1 MRAIVTGGAG
11 FIGSHIVEL
20 LLRVG
25 YNVLSI
31 DNLSNGQSDN
41 VNIFLDNPN
50 YSFLKLDL
58 SKDFDDS
65 CFKGVDYV
73 FHAAAL
79 ADIVPSIERPIDYH
93 QANVTATVRVLGASN
108 KHKVRK
114 FVYSASSSC
123 YGIPDVYPTNETCL
137 INPQYPYALTKY
149 IGEQYAMFWHKL
161 YKLPV
166 VSLRYFNVFGTR
178 GRTNNTYGAV
188 FKVFLKQKLAGAPLT
203 IIGDGTQKRDFVYV
217 SDVARAN
224 LLVAS
229 SKIDGE
235 IINIGSGMPQTVNYL
250 AHLIGGEVVYIPKRP
265 GEPDTTHANITKAKR
280 LLGWEPLITFK
291 EGVKVMLDNI
301 DYWKDAPLWTPE
313 SISEATKLWFK
324 YFGK

>member
-114 FVYSASSSC
+114 FYSSYTSPS
-123 YGIPDVYPTNETCL
+123 Y
-137 INPQYPYALTKY
+137 
-149 IGEQYAMFWHKL
+149 
-161 YKLPV
+161 
-166 VSLRYFNVFGTR
+166 SLR
-178 GRTNNTYGAV
+178 
-188 FKVFLKQKLAGAPLT
+188 
-203 IIGDGTQKRDFVYV
+203 
-217 SDVARAN
+217 
-224 LLVAS
+224 LLS
-229 SKIDGE
+229 
-235 IINIGSGMPQTVNYL
+235 
-250 AHLIGGEVVYIPKRP
+250 
-265 GEPDTTHANITKAKR
+265 
-280 LLGWEPLITFK
+280 
-291 EGVKVMLDNI
+291 
-301 DYWKDAPLWTPE
+301 
-313 SISEATKLWFK
+313 
-324 YFGK
+324 